1 MIQERILDAMVIKS
15 IANLLSVALSV
26 CSLGWAGLDGGIQY
40 DVFNMNMKPDMIH
53 CLAHTPLYHTVMSPY
68 NRCLDCFRLMAS
80 GIGGLS
86 D

>member
-1 MIQERILDAMVIKS
+1 MQW
-15 IANLLSVALSV
+15 LLRALLI
-26 CSLGWAGLDGGIQY
+26 CCQWHSLFVPWAGLDGGIQY

-53 CLAHTPLYHTVMSPY
+53 CLAHTPLYYTVMSPY